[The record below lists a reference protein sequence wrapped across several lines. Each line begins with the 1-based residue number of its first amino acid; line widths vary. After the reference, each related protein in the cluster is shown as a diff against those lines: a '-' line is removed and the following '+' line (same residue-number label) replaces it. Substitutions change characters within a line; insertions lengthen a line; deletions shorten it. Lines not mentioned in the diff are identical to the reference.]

1 MWFYRRGNAWLFA
14 ELAVIV
20 VASWF
25 LVNETWTSSYRISKV
40 PDGIDAEDVF
50 CVKLGILSPGR
61 TGYDA
66 GAASYERLA
75 EDYARMGDALRAM
88 PEVLAAAPMSS
99 CHPLSG
105 GGMSM
110 MSLTVDSLTYM
121 NPVVFNRGSGSDDF
135 SVFRYEVIWPR
146 DGKIDDAP
154 GSILITE
161 DLAEFLFHGENPVGR
176 TVGEA
181 CSEDIDGWNQR
192 IAGVIGSLRVSG
204 CQDNVPYVV
213 ENTPESEM
221 WSESMYSLRL
231 KPGTDAGKFLEKA
244 QEEWRRD
251 LVFGNWRVT
260 DVYSMEEGIKS
271 AVRSEVLDSQFV
283 WRALWVFMVFN
294 VLLAVASVGWLRME
308 ERMEETGIRRAM
320 GGSGI
325 RILFQYAAEMWL
337 VFAAAAIVGTTV
349 TVNILLL
356 GKISIVNPEN
366 NLGMVPLN
374 SADFPLLFDPVPH
387 FLAVEGIVLGL
398 LFLAV
403 TVAIILPV
411 AGALR
416 KSPTDA
422 LRAE

>member
-25 LVNETWTSSYRISKV
+25 LVNEIWTSSYRINRV

-50 CVKLGILSPGR
+50 CVKLSMLSPGR

-66 GAASYERLA
+66 AASSDERLA
-75 EDYARMGDALRAM
+75 EDYVRVGDALRAM

-99 CHPLSG
+99 CHPLTG
-105 GGMSM
+105 GGVSM
-110 MSLTVDSLTYM
+110 MGLTVDSLTYM
-121 NPVVFNRGSGSDDF
+121 TPVVFNRSSGSDDF
-135 SVFRYEVIWPR
+135 SVFRYEVIWPL

-161 DLAEFLFHGENPVGR
+161 DLAEFLFHGENPVGH

-181 CSEDIDGWNQR
+181 CRDNMEDWNQP
-192 IAGVIGSLRVSG
+192 IAGVIGNLRISG
-204 CQDNVPYVV
+204 YQDNVPCVV

-221 WSESMYSLRL
+221 RTESMYSLRL

-260 DVYSMEEGIKS
+260 DVYSMEDGVQS
-271 AVRSEVLDSQFV
+271 AVRFEALDSQFV
-283 WRALWVFMVFN
+283 WRALWVFMIFN
-294 VLLAVASVGWLRME
+294 VLLAVASVGWLRMG

-320 GGSGI
+320 GGSGR

-337 VFAAAAIVGTTV
+337 VFAAAAIVGVIV
-349 TVNILLL
+349 TVNILFL

-366 NLGMVPLN
+366 NMGMVPLN
-374 SADFPLLFDPVPH
+374 SADFPLLFNPTAH

-411 AGALR
+411 AVALR
-416 KSPTDA
+416 KSPVDA
-422 LRAE
+422 LRTE

>member
-25 LVNETWTSSYRISKV
+25 LVNEIWTSSYRINRV

-50 CVKLGILSPGR
+50 CVKLSMLSPGR

-66 GAASYERLA
+66 AASSDERLA
-75 EDYARMGDALRAM
+75 EDYVRVGDALRAM

-105 GGMSM
+105 GGISM
-110 MSLTVDSLTYM
+110 VGLTVDSLTYM
-121 NPVVFNRGSGSDDF
+121 TPVVFNRSSGSDDF
-135 SVFRYEVIWPR
+135 SVFRYEVIWPL
-146 DGKIDDAP
+146 DGKIDDVP

-161 DLAEFLFHGENPVGR
+161 DLAEFLFHGENPVGH

-181 CSEDIDGWNQR
+181 CRDNAEGWNQP
-192 IAGVIGSLRVSG
+192 IAGVIGNLRISG
-204 CQDNVPYVV
+204 YQDNVPCVV

-221 WSESMYSLRL
+221 RTESMYSLRL

-271 AVRSEVLDSQFV
+271 AVRIEALDNQFV
-283 WRALWVFMVFN
+283 WRALWVFMIFN
-294 VLLAVASVGWLRME
+294 VLLAVASVGWLRMG

-320 GGSGI
+320 GGSGR

-337 VFAAAAIVGTTV
+337 VFAAAAIVGVIV
-349 TVNILLL
+349 TVNILFL

-366 NLGMVPLN
+366 NMGMVPLN
-374 SADFPLLFDPVPH
+374 SADFPLLFNPTAH

-416 KSPTDA
+416 KSPVDA
-422 LRAE
+422 LRTE